1 MLIGT
6 RDGVVRAY
14 TVKRQ
19 EIQNQWDGAMIK
31 EMRGTPR
38 QPDPNR
44 EGQVILTKINFDPE
58 TGEALEETDA
68 KRKELDI
75 RRMRITPTIFLQYGY
90 TEGCEGCRYRKQD
103 YPTGETIQNDAG
115 LESLRPWGKLRRDG
129 ELLKETTSG

>member
-1 MLIGT
+1 MWYQQIRDGKQKRHHLETEWREGLWLGHTRNTNEVLIGN

-31 EMRGTPR
+31 EMRGIPR

-58 TGEALEETDA
+58 MGEALDETDA

-75 RRMRITPTIFLQYGY
+75 RRMRITPIILLQYGY
-90 TEGCEGCRYRKQD
+90 TEGCEGCRYKK
-103 YPTGETIQNDAG
+103 A
-115 LESLRPWGKLRRDG
+115 
-129 ELLKETTSG
+129 